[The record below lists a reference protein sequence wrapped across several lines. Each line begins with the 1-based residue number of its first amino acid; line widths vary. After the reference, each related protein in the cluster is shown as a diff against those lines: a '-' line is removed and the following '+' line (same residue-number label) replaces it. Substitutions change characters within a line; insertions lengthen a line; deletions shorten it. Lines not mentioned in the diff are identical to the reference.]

1 MNYCS
6 HCGARVSQK
15 IPAGD
20 NRLRDVCEGCGQVHY
35 QNPLIVAGCL
45 PVFGDRVLLCKRA
58 IEPRK
63 GYWTLPG
70 GFMELGETLEQAA
83 LRETLEEAG
92 AEVNVDTLYTVFNVL
107 HVGQVSLFFLSHLDQ
122 PVFAAGEE
130 SEVVEL
136 FREEDIPWDQLAFQ
150 TIKRTLKHYFA
161 DRKQGVFPQRIEDID
176 YREGKVLTSQASKAG
191 SS

>member
-1 MNYCS
+1 MEGLKGQHVNYCS
-6 HCGARVSQK
+6 HCGARVSKK
-15 IPAGD
+15 IPSGD
-20 NRLRDVCEGCGQVHY
+20 NRLRDVCEGCGRVHY

-45 PVFGDRVLLCKRA
+45 PVSGDQVLLCKRA

-83 LRETLEEAG
+83 LRETMEEAG
-92 AEVNVDTLYTVFNVL
+92 AAVQIESLYTLFNIL

-122 PVFAAGEE
+122 PEFAPGEE
-130 SEVVEL
+130 SEEVAL
-136 FREEDIPWDQLAFQ
+136 FAEDEIPWDQLAFN

-161 DRKQGVFPQRIEDID
+161 DRKKGEFPQRVEDID
-176 YREGKVLTSQASKAG
+176 YRVRKQENA
-191 SS
+191 